1 MKSTIPVRLLLLTA
15 AVLPGALGAQSITL
29 TEFLA
34 LVRGNHPLFEK
45 ETLTTTIEEQARDAS
60 LGGQDWQITSSPS
73 YFHQTPLAT
82 SSFSPKSLDQIS
94 AGVAAEKAFWNTGG
108 RLSLSLSS
116 DITDQKLDDIVIPF
130 TPDPL
135 VISPGQPRFYQNS
148 ISLSY
153 TQPLF
158 QNYRGELDRMGYEIG
173 QYTVDLVALQA
184 EENQEEFILEVAAN
198 FIDWVLLTEQK
209 AIAREQLGLTEQQL
223 EQARKKRAAN
233 LIDEVDVLR
242 SEDAVRIT
250 EQSVVLIDAQ
260 WNAKQAE
267 LAVLSGSND
276 LYQLT
281 PEFNLYERIEPLSLQ
296 SATERLRQQS
306 RLLKVLSLR
315 RQQMERQHQGL
326 EEMLKPQLYLTAQ
339 LTSKSGNS
347 EFGSSLGF
355 DKGDAGVFLQFNYPL
370 GNRSA
375 VAEAEKSR
383 LQLQRHDLEVEEI
396 VLGLEAVLSNL
407 IIQIEGMERVL
418 ELNEKQIE
426 TARLKTEEEIR
437 LYNQGRSDL
446 TFVIQS
452 QDSEE
457 RALLTYAQN
466 AATYQVLNLQLQ
478 ALMDELMPATE

>member
-1 MKSTIPVRLLLLTA
+1 MKSTTPVRILLLAA
-15 AVLPGALGAQSITL
+15 AVWSGALGAQSITL

-34 LVRGNHPLFEK
+34 LVRENHPLFEK
-45 ETLTTTIEEQARDAS
+45 ETLATTIEEHGRDAS

-82 SSFSPKSLDQIS
+82 SSFSPQSLDQIS

-108 RLSLSLSS
+108 RLSLSWSS
-116 DITDQKLDDIVIPF
+116 DMTDQKLDDIVIPF
-130 TPDPL
+130 TPEPL

-148 ISLSY
+148 INLTY

-158 QNYRGELDRMGYEIG
+158 QNYRGEIDRMGYEIG
-173 QYTVDLVALQA
+173 QYTVDLAAVQA
-184 EENQEEFILEVAAN
+184 EENQEGFILEVAAN

-209 AIAREQLGLTEQQL
+209 TIAREQLSLTEQQL

-242 SEDAVRIT
+242 SEDAVRIA
-250 EQSVVLIDAQ
+250 EQGVVLIDAQ

-267 LAVLSGSND
+267 LAVTSGSNS

-281 PEFNLYERIEPLSLQ
+281 PEFNLYERIEPLPLE

-306 RLLKVLSLR
+306 RLLKVLALR

-326 EEMLKPQLYLTAQ
+326 EEMTKPQLYLTAQ
-339 LTSKSGNS
+339 LTSKSGDS

-375 VAEAEKSR
+375 VAEAEKSW

-396 VLGLEAVLSNL
+396 ALGLEAALNNL

-418 ELNEKQIE
+418 ELNEMQIE
-426 TARLKTEEEIR
+426 TARLKTEEENK

-452 QDSEE
+452 QDNEE

-478 ALMDELMPATE
+478 ALMDELMPTAE